1 MRTGNFVAVFAI
13 MVAGWWL
20 PGFAQEHD
28 VSAELKAEVPAL
40 ADFHEV
46 IYPLWHEAW
55 PSKNVA
61 MMKELLPQVRT
72 HVESVEKATL
82 PGILRDKQKPWD
94 EGVRALKASLVSYER
109 AAAAND
115 PQGLLDA
122 VENLHAR
129 FEGLVRVVRP
139 PMPELESYHVVL
151 YEIFHKFMPA
161 KQLASVRDASATLV
175 ARCETLAV
183 ANVPRRFAA
192 KIEQFRSGATA
203 LCQATTELR
212 DVSRTDDAEKI
223 GRAVDTV
230 HERYRSLAGLF
241 E

>member
-1 MRTGNFVAVFAI
+1 MRARTFVAVLALV
-13 MVAGWWL
+13 MVGGLL

-72 HVESVEKATL
+72 HVERVEKATL

-94 EGVRALKASLVSYER
+94 EGVRALKGALAGYEK

-115 PQGLLDA
+115 TQGLLDA
-122 VENLHAR
+122 VEDLHAK

-139 PMPELESYHVVL
+139 PMPELEAYHVVL
-151 YEIFHKFMPA
+151 YEIFHKYMPA
-161 KQLASVRDASATLV
+161 KQLAAVRDASATLV
-175 ARCETLAV
+175 TRCETLAA

-192 KIEQFRSGATA
+192 KTEQFRGGATA

-223 GRAVDTV
+223 GRAVETV